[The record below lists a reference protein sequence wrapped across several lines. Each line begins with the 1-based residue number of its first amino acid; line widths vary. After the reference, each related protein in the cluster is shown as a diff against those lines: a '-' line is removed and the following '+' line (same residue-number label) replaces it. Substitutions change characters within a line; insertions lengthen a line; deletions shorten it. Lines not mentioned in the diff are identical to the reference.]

1 MRRASII
8 KFSLPLAVSVLALS
22 LGGAAFAEPKKEPL
36 PASIV
41 SAKAGPYVKTSL
53 DPKPVAPSSATP
65 DAPEKTASQPVKD
78 KEGDKTSSPPPLP
91 KIVNRDKTSLPA
103 APAAD
108 APPSPAP
115 AAVSGEG
122 VSALLKGPQ
131 NKGKYIKIPAPTVD
145 LTPPPPA
152 ATQKPEES
160 SKSTPSEKNTPS
172 DQSRKAEADSVI
184 NDLEDLASAPPPPPQ
199 RDAKTGNVMLPN
211 KSRTVVV
218 EQGSVVLDS
227 SALKTI
233 IEAQNRDDLVGYGN
247 TMGKSLA
254 ENLTLLSQFYSFSLK
269 IGSGKPSEASAPT
282 AAAKPKLAPVPS
294 DTKTKPKKTK
304 KASRKKR

>member
-1 MRRASII
+1 MIVPQMRRASII
-8 KFSLPLAVSVLALS
+8 NFFFPLAVSVLALS

-53 DPKPVAPSSATP
+53 DPKPVAPSPATP
-65 DAPEKTASQPVKD
+65 AAPEKTASQPGKD
-78 KEGDKTSSPPPLP
+78 KESDKTSSAPPLP

-108 APPSPAP
+108 AAPSPAP
-115 AAVSGEG
+115 APAQGEG
-122 VSALLKGPQ
+122 ISALLKGPQ

-152 ATQKPEES
+152 APA
-160 SKSTPSEKNTPS
+160 NTKTGEAPK
-172 DQSRKAEADSVI
+172 DAPADPARKAEADSVI

-199 RDAKTGNVMLPN
+199 RDAKTGNVVLPN

-233 IEAQNRDDLVGYGN
+233 IEAQNRDDLVSYGN

-254 ENLTLLSQFYSFSLK
+254 QNLTLLSQFYSFSLSV
-269 IGSGKPSEASAPT
+269 GSGNPAAVP
-282 AAAKPKLAPVPS
+282 AAKPEPALAPS
-294 DTKTKPKKTK
+294 DAKTKSKKTK
-304 KASRKKR
+304 KANRKKR

>member
-1 MRRASII
+1 MIVPQMRRASII

-78 KEGDKTSSPPPLP
+78 KDSDKTSSPPPLP

-152 ATQKPEES
+152 ATQKPEEA
-160 SKSTPSEKNTPS
+160 SKGAPADPA
-172 DQSRKAEADSVI
+172 RKAEADSVI

-269 IGSGKPSEASAPT
+269 ISSGNPSEASAPT
-282 AAAKPKLAPVPS
+282 AAAKPELAPVPS

>member
-8 KFSLPLAVSVLALS
+8 KFFFPLGFLALTLS
-22 LGGAAFAEPKKEPL
+22 LGLPALAEPKKEPL

-53 DPKPVAPSSATP
+53 DPKPVAPSPATP

-78 KEGDKTSSPPPLP
+78 KDSDKTSSPPPLP

-108 APPSPAP
+108 APPAPAP

-152 ATQKPEES
+152 ATQKPEDS
-160 SKSTPSEKNTPS
+160 AKSTPSEKNTPS
-172 DQSRKAEADSVI
+172 DQSRRAEADSVI

-254 ENLTLLSQFYSFSLK
+254 ENLTLLSQFYPFSLTIAPAVAPAK
-269 IGSGKPSEASAPT
+269 PLEEALAPSDGKKAPKKSKKPRSGK
-282 AAAKPKLAPVPS
+282 
-294 DTKTKPKKTK
+294 
-304 KASRKKR
+304 KR

>member
-8 KFSLPLAVSVLALS
+8 KFFFPLGFLALTLS
-22 LGGAAFAEPKKEPL
+22 LGLPALAEPKKEPL

-53 DPKPVAPSSATP
+53 DPKPAAPT
-65 DAPEKTASQPVKD
+65 EKTASQSVKNTESD
-78 KEGDKTSSPPPLP
+78 KKSSPPPLP
-91 KIVNRDKTSLPA
+91 KIVNRDKTSSPSAPSAEA
-103 APAAD
+103 A
-108 APPSPAP
+108 PSPAP
-115 AAVSGEG
+115 AAVQGDG

-131 NKGKYIKIPAPTVD
+131 NKGKYIKIPAPNVD
-145 LTPPPPA
+145 LTPHPPPSA
-152 ATQKPEES
+152 PKPEES

-184 NDLEDLASAPPPPPQ
+184 NDLEDLATAPPPPPQ
-199 RDAKTGNVMLPN
+199 RDPKTGNVVLPN

-218 EQGSVVLDS
+218 ERGSVVLDA

-233 IEAQNRDDLVGYGN
+233 IEAQNRDDLVSYGN

-254 ENLTLLSQFYSFSLK
+254 ENLTLLSQFYPFSLTIAPAVAPAK
-269 IGSGKPSEASAPT
+269 PLEEALPPSDGKKAAKKSKKPRSGK
-282 AAAKPKLAPVPS
+282 
-294 DTKTKPKKTK
+294 
-304 KASRKKR
+304 KR

>member
-78 KEGDKTSSPPPLP
+78 KDSDKTSSPPPLP

-152 ATQKPEES
+152 ATQKPEEA
-160 SKSTPSEKNTPS
+160 SKGAPADPA
-172 DQSRKAEADSVI
+172 RKAEADSVI

-254 ENLTLLSQFYSFSLK
+254 ENLTLLSQFYPFSLTLAPAVSPPAAPAK
-269 IGSGKPSEASAPT
+269 PAEEALPPSDGKKAPKKSKKPRSGK
-282 AAAKPKLAPVPS
+282 
-294 DTKTKPKKTK
+294 
-304 KASRKKR
+304 KR